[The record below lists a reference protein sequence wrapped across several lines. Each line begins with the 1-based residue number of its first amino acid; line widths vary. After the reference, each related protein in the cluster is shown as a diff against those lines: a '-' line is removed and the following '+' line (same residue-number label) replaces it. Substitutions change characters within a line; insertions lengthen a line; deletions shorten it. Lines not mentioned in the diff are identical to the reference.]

1 MLCMV
6 EVFLFSVAETAFLFL
21 ISHKIFYRFLGD
33 LLIEYSYGGGGGG
46 NFNLTTE
53 YRIFVAFSM
62 SGVLEWWG
70 GGGGW
75 VVYLT

>member
-33 LLIEYSYGGGGGG
+33 LLIDCSYGGGIL
-46 NFNLTTE
+46 NLTAE
-53 YRIFVAFSM
+53 YTICSASSIFTM
-62 SGVLEWWG
+62 LG
-70 GGGGW
+70 GI
-75 VVYLT
+75 L

>member
-33 LLIEYSYGGGGGG
+33 LLIEYFYGGGYTQL
-46 NFNLTTE
+46 NLTAE
-53 YRIFVAFSM
+53 YTICSASSIFTM
-62 SGVLEWWG
+62 LG
-70 GGGGW
+70 GI
-75 VVYLT
+75 L

>member
-33 LLIEYSYGGGGGG
+33 LLIECYYGGG
-46 NFNLTTE
+46 
-53 YRIFVAFSM
+53 
-62 SGVLEWWG
+62 
-70 GGGGW
+70 
-75 VVYLT
+75 VYLI

>member
-33 LLIEYSYGGGGGG
+33 LLIEYSYGGG
-46 NFNLTTE
+46 
-53 YRIFVAFSM
+53 
-62 SGVLEWWG
+62 
-70 GGGGW
+70 
-75 VVYLT
+75 VYLT